1 MKFTMTHIATVATL
15 AALVGC
21 AHAGPLATGTPVDSA
36 TIRAAVSV
44 GDLDL
49 STEAGR
55 SVAAIRVTRTIRH
68 LCSQLADD
76 RRADFWASYTDCS
89 REARALAQ
97 RQLDAR
103 MLAAAKPTPGAILS
117 VR

>member
-1 MKFTMTHIATVATL
+1 MKFMMTHIATVATL
-15 AALVGC
+15 TALVGC

-55 SVAAIRVTRTIRH
+55 SVAKIRVTRTIQH

-76 RRADFWASYTDCS
+76 RRADYWASYADCS

-97 RQLDAR
+97 RQLDAKIV
-103 MLAAAKPTPGAILS
+103 AAAKATPGAMLS
-117 VR
+117 AR